1 MPKRGDGVAVRG
13 AWLAA
18 VGCAALA
25 TAAAL
30 LLGAPVTA
38 VLLMILPMAAEVL
51 REAGRPWTAALTAA
65 GLGAAAWFT
74 LPAMIAPLA
83 LAWCAASMLMA
94 WLPMQRPVYRSILWG
109 AMASGIIC
117 GALVILGAHYPGS
130 IVEGL
135 AGDAAKWIDGRKDA
149 ASILLRAYQSGL
161 AGLEENLAIMPV
173 LPTLGGGFI
182 MPDNVRVE
190 LLKGLRT
197 TIALLLQSYLPGVM
211 VGWIGLTG
219 LLCAVLPDAYRRR
232 HGKPGRLPAFGM
244 WRLPE
249 EMNALTLLLIL
260 SSWIGSMSASRVTA
274 QACAMCG
281 AAFQDIYLVLG
292 MCAGSCLMR
301 RQGTGRGA
309 RFGVLALGAVL
320 LPTVLVI
327 LGVADQAF
335 DLRGLRHSTDE

>member
-1 MPKRGDGVAVRG
+1 M
-13 AWLAA
+13 
-18 VGCAALA
+18 GCAALV

-38 VLLMILPMAAEVL
+38 ALLMVLPMAAEVL
-51 REAGRPWTAALTAA
+51 REAERPWTATMTAA
-65 GLGAAAWFT
+65 GLGVAAWFT
-74 LPAMIAPLA
+74 LPALIAPLTV
-83 LAWCAASMLMA
+83 AWCAMAILMA
-94 WLPMQRPVYRSILWG
+94 WLPMRRAVHRGVLWG
-109 AMASGIIC
+109 AAASGIIC
-117 GALVILGAHYPGS
+117 AALTILGAHYQGL
-130 IVEGL
+130 IAEGL
-135 AGDAAKWIDGRKDA
+135 AGDVANWIDGRKDA

-161 AGLEENLAIMPV
+161 AGLEEDLAIMPV
-173 LPTLGGGFI
+173 LPTFGGGFI
-182 MPDNVRVE
+182 MPDNVRTE

-197 TIALLLQSYLPGVM
+197 TIALLLQSYLPGMM

-219 LLCAVLPDAYRRR
+219 LLCAALPDVYRRR

-244 WRLPE
+244 WRMPDE
-249 EMNALTLLLIL
+249 WNAMTLLLIL
-260 SSWIGSMSASRVTA
+260 SSWIGSMSASQVTA

-292 MCAGSCLMR
+292 MCTGSALMR

-309 RFGVLALGAVL
+309 RYGVMALGAVL

-335 DLRGLRHSTDE
+335 DLRGLRHSIDE

>member
-1 MPKRGDGVAVRG
+1 MPKWGEGVAVRE

-18 VGCAALA
+18 AGCAALV

-30 LLGAPVTA
+30 LLGAPVTTA
-38 VLLMILPMAAEVL
+38 LLIALPMAAEVL
-51 REAGRPWTAALTAA
+51 REAERPWTATLTAA
-65 GLGAAAWFT
+65 GLGVAAWFT
-74 LPAMIAPLA
+74 LPATIAPLA
-83 LAWCAASMLMA
+83 LAWCAMAMLMT
-94 WLPMQRPVYRSILWG
+94 WLPMRRAVYRGILWG

-117 GALVILGAHYPGS
+117 GALVILGTHYQGLVS
-130 IVEGL
+130 EGL
-135 AGDAAKWIDGRKDA
+135 AGDAVNWIDGRKDA

-161 AGLEENLAIMPV
+161 AGLEDDLAIMPV

-182 MPDNVRVE
+182 MPDNVRTE

-197 TIALLLQSYLPGVM
+197 TIALLVQTYLPGVL

-219 LLCAVLPDAYRRR
+219 LLCAVLPDVYRRR

-244 WRLPE
+244 WRMPE

-260 SSWIGSMSASRVTA
+260 SSWIGSMSASLVTA

-292 MCAGSCLMR
+292 MCTGSSLMR

-309 RFGVLALGAVL
+309 RYGVLALGAVL

-335 DLRGLRHSTDE
+335 DLRGLRRSTDE

>member
-1 MPKRGDGVAVRG
+1 M
-13 AWLAA
+13 
-18 VGCAALA
+18 GCAALV

-38 VLLMILPMAAEVL
+38 ALLMVLPMAAEVL
-51 REAGRPWTAALTAA
+51 REAERPWTATLTAA
-65 GLGAAAWFT
+65 GLGIAAWFT
-74 LPAMIAPLA
+74 FPALIAPLVV
-83 LAWCAASMLMA
+83 AWCAMAILMA
-94 WLPMQRPVYRSILWG
+94 WLPMRRAVHRGVLWG
-109 AMASGIIC
+109 AAASGIIC
-117 GALVILGAHYPGS
+117 AALTILGAHYPGL
-130 IVEGL
+130 IAEGL
-135 AGDAAKWIDGRKDA
+135 AGDVANWIDGRKDA

-161 AGLEENLAIMPV
+161 AGLEEDLAIMPV
-173 LPTLGGGFI
+173 LPTFGGGFI
-182 MPDNVRVE
+182 MPDNVRTE

-197 TIALLLQSYLPGVM
+197 TIALLLQSYLPGMM

-219 LLCAVLPDAYRRR
+219 LLCAVLPDVYRRR

-244 WRLPE
+244 WRMPDE
-249 EMNALTLLLIL
+249 WNAMTLLLIL

-292 MCAGSCLMR
+292 MCTGSALMR

-309 RFGVLALGAVL
+309 RYGVMALGAVL

-335 DLRGLRHSTDE
+335 DLRGLRHSIDE